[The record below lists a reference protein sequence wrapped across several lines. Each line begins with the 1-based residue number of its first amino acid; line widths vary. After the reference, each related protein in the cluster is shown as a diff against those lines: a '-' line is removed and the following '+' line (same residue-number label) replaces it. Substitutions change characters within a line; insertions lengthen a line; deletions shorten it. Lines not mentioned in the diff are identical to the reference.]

1 MASPPTILG
10 QNGDGPAG
18 GSVTITKSDATILSR
33 PTRAL
38 YVGGAG
44 DVAVRMFDDQT
55 TPTFVGV
62 AAGSILPVRVDKVL
76 STGTTATSIVG
87 IF

>member
-1 MASPPTILG
+1 MAFQPYRNRANS
-10 QNGDGPAG
+10 DVCAS
-18 GSVTITKSDATILSR
+18 GSVTITKSDSTVLA
-33 PTRAL
+33 PPARAI

-44 DVAVRMFDDQT
+44 DLAVRMSGDAT

-62 AAGSILPVRVDKVL
+62 AAGTVLPISVDKVL

-87 IF
+87 LL